1 MTEQNNDGVYLL
13 CNIKSGYM
21 VAYNNFNDATAA
33 LEDIVI
39 RPKKPG
45 KTIQFATAIDDW
57 KVMAMS
63 YGTANNF
70 ITSNPDTSYKITI
83 V

>member
-13 CNIKSGYM
+13 YNIKSGYV
-21 VAYNNFNDATAA
+21 VAYDNFNDATVA
-33 LEDIVI
+33 LLDIVI

-45 KTIQFATAIDDW
+45 KPIEFATAINDW

-70 ITSNPDTSYKITI
+70 ITSASDTSYKIAI
-83 V
+83 A